1 MSRMFALPNLIA
13 NIDEQLAEVTDRAA
27 ETARQAAAAR
37 EEVRRYILVG
47 IGTLQLAIAIDDL
60 SEVGPLPTVTA
71 LPNLPDWIQGIVN
84 IRSEIV
90 SVIDF
95 GNFIRL
101 SGSECTGKRLAV
113 LRYKK
118 RKIGIRLDRIIGTV
132 NRVESETRSLA
143 AIDRHAVD
151 TSLFTAGFLVEGGFY
166 YILNVPMLLTL
177 QRLVDYNN
185 RVRQ

>member
-27 ETARQAAAAR
+27 EIARQAAADR
-37 EEVRRYILVG
+37 EEARRYILVG
-47 IGTLQLAIAIDDL
+47 IGTLNMAIAIDDL
-60 SEVGPLPTVTA
+60 SEVGPLPAVTV

-95 GNFIRL
+95 GDFIRF
-101 SGSECTGKRLAV
+101 SDSECTGKRLAV
-113 LRYKK
+113 LRHKK
-118 RKIGIRLDRIIGTV
+118 RKIGIRLDRIVGTV
-132 NRVESETRSLA
+132 NRVMSETKSLDM
-143 AIDRHAVD
+143 IDRHAVD
-151 TSLFTAGFLVEGGFY
+151 TSLFTAGLPVEKIFY
-166 YILNVPMLLTL
+166 YILNVPMLLTS

-185 RVRQ
+185 RG